1 MQPITDPKKLWEK
14 VLVEVELGTSKA
26 VFVTWFKDTFIHKI
40 EEGVVYISVPN
51 AFAQE
56 WIQSKFHKIVLKHLR
71 DANENIRG
79 LDYVIAKDPKKQTE
93 RAFTPAQFGELPLKE
108 FYINKEDNLNPKYTF
123 ESFVVG
129 PFNDNAYAAAQAIV
143 EHPGSSYNPL
153 FIYGN
158 TGHGKTHLIQSIGN
172 HIKSKLGKK
181 VCYLTSEKFTL
192 EYTNS
197 ILTKSVNSFKEKYRK
212 YDVLILDDIQ
222 FISGKVGTQE
232 ELFHIFN
239 TMLEENKQIVFS
251 SDKHPNHIS
260 DIQDRFKSRLVA
272 GMVVDIPA
280 PDFESRIAIIRA
292 KARLHNTP
300 MSEETV
306 QYIASVIEGNIREI
320 EGVLNTILYQ
330 SQTKKRELTL
340 NEIKNLTKDSIKP
353 KKNVSVENVIKS
365 IADFYH
371 ITPENIYEKTRK
383 KEIVKPRQIA
393 MYILRE
399 DFNIS
404 FPTIGQKLGGR
415 DHTTVMHSCEKMK
428 NDIKTDPTLAQE
440 IQQIR
445 GLL

>member
-14 VLVEVELGTSKA
+14 VLVDIELGTSKA

-40 EEGVVYISVPN
+40 EEGVVYISAPN

-56 WIQSKFHKIVLKHLR
+56 WIYSKFHKTILKHLR
-71 DANENIRG
+71 EANDAIRG
-79 LDYVIAKDPKKQTE
+79 LDYVIAKDPKKQ
-93 RAFTPAQFGELPLKE
+93 ADKPFTPVQFGELPLKE
-108 FYINKEDNLNPKYTF
+108 YYVNKEDNLNPKYTF
-123 ESFVVG
+123 DTFVVG
-129 PFNDNAYAAAQAIV
+129 PFNDNAYAAAQAII
-143 EHPGSSYNPL
+143 EHPGVAYNPL
-153 FIYGN
+153 FVYGN

-172 HIKSKLGKK
+172 YLKTKLNKR
-181 VCYLTSEKFTL
+181 VFYLTSEKFTL

-197 ILTKSVNSFKEKYRK
+197 ILHKSQNQFKEKYRK

-239 TMLEENKQIVFS
+239 TMLEENKQIIFS
-251 SDKHPNHIS
+251 SDKHPNHIQ

-272 GMVVDIPA
+272 GMVIDIPA
-280 PDFESRIAIIRA
+280 PDFESRVAIIRA
-292 KARLHNTP
+292 KAQIHNTP
-300 MSEETV
+300 INEETV
-306 QYIASVIEGNIREI
+306 QFISSVIEGNIREI

-330 SQTKKRELTL
+330 SQIKKRELTL
-340 NEIKNLTKDSIKP
+340 AEIKNLIKDSVKP
-353 KKNVSVENVIKS
+353 KKTVSIDHVIKS

-371 ITPENIYEKTRK
+371 ISPESIHEKTRK
-383 KEIVKPRQIA
+383 KEIVKPRQII

-399 DFNIS
+399 DFSIS

-428 NDIKTDPTLAQE
+428 NDIKNDPALAQE